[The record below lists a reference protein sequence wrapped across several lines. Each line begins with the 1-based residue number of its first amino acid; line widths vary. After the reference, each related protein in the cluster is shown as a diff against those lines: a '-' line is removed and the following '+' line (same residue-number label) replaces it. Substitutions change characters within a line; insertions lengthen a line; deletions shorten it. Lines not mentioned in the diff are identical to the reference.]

1 MDGMA
6 VRIHGQAYIL
16 LPAGS
21 RGVALMIFENFGVI
35 ERYNA
40 ADAYVIGVGHLSD
53 RIGGSSKFKASW
65 PRDDRALTFSERQEM
80 QRRLNAAGFD
90 TQGVDGKIGPKTLEA
105 VRGFQRARGLV
116 PDGYASL
123 ELLKKLR

>member
-1 MDGMA
+1 MDGKA
-6 VRIHGQAYIL
+6 VPNHGQASIL

-21 RGVALMIFENFGVI
+21 QGVALMVFDNFGVI

-53 RIGGSSKFKASW
+53 RIAGGPQFKAGW
-65 PRDDRALTFSERQEM
+65 PRGDRALTFSERQEM
-80 QRRLNAAGFD
+80 QRRLSAAGFD
-90 TQGVDGKIGPKTLEA
+90 TQGVDGRIGPKTLEA
-105 VRGFQRARGLV
+105 VREFQRAKGLV

-123 ELLKKLR
+123 